1 MWPSRRAERF
11 RSQLFLVACGF
22 DANAADPLARMLL
35 SSSAFSDM
43 TRQVREQLKVD
54 KAAFLERTIRN
65 MERSA
70 H

>member
-1 MWPSRRAERF
+1 M
-11 RSQLFLVACGF
+11 ACGF